1 LISRSTSYRG
11 PTPIPTDLSL
21 NFALE
26 EDDRP
31 SLARIPAMSWT
42 DLGAQFCLVL
52 GFGVLF
58 ALAFVPPAP
67 VGKPF
72 YRLMAGTAALSFAV
86 GTSLLPLAGERE
98 WLDPSLT
105 YGWVATAA
113 ALACMRQALGF
124 SWWAAMGVGLAASGC
139 ATSLALHAG
148 AWQNTDGLLT
158 LTALTTGTVAGSVGL
173 AMVLGHW
180 YLTVPKLDVRHLIRL
195 NRVCMG
201 CMALSLLMVTITCF
215 AYQREIS
222 AADARPLFGSWGLF
236 FLGTRLVVG
245 AVLPLIFAWMVNST
259 LKLGNTRSAT
269 GILYASTV
277 LVLIGAAISLS
288 LQETYGVPL

>member
-1 LISRSTSYRG
+1 
-11 PTPIPTDLSL
+11 
-21 NFALE
+21 
-26 EDDRP
+26 
-31 SLARIPAMSWT
+31 MSWT
-42 DLGAQFCLVL
+42 DLGAQFCFVL

-72 YRLMAGTAALSFAV
+72 YRMMAGTAALSLAV
-86 GTSLLPLAGERE
+86 GTALPPLAGVV
-98 WLDPSLT
+98 
-105 YGWVATAA
+105 GWGHPELIFGWIATAA
-113 ALACMRQALGF
+113 ALACTRQALGPT
-124 SWWAAMGVGLAASGC
+124 WWVGLGIGLISTAC
-139 ATSLALHAG
+139 ATALSLRGG
-148 AWQNTDGLLT
+148 AWQEADVLLT
-158 LTALTTGTVAGSVGL
+158 SAALTTGAVAGAVGL

-195 NRVCMG
+195 NKVCKG
-201 CMALSLLMVTITCF
+201 CMVVSFFMVAIICLV
-215 AYQREIS
+215 YQDEIS
-222 AADARPLFGSWGLF
+222 AADARPLFGPWGWF

-245 AVLPLIFAWMVNST
+245 LVLPLVFAWMVDGS